1 MTTRLCCVAY
11 HPGCLPRGVTH
22 VSVARAF
29 AGGES
34 VHNLAWWHQC
44 SEDAIEAAIRGVLRR
59 QDGIRPF
66 HKVGPR

>member
-1 MTTRLCCVAY
+1 MTKLCCVAY

-29 AGGES
+29 AGGLS

-44 SEDAIEAAIRGVLRR
+44 SEAAIESAIRGVLRR
-59 QDGIRPF
+59 QDGLPPLRSAS
-66 HKVGPR
+66 VR